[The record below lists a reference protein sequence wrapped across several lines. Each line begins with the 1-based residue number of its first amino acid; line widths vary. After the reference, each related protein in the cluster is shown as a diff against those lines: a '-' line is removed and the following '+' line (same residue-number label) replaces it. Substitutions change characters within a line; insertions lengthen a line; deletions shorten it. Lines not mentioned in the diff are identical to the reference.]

1 MYVGTI
7 MTNEIE
13 SLGSENLQQK
23 DQLYTSETK
32 PQVHKHIPEL
42 FKTAKIFILKNISI
56 DDRKNELFD
65 YLGNF
70 HIQGWEK
77 IMKEKID
84 MEVILLSY
92 TGYQN
97 VKGLCKLILFEIDVH

>member
-7 MTNEIE
+7 MTNEII

-77 IMKEKID
+77 NNEGKNRHGSNTAFLHWLSKCQGIM
-84 MEVILLSY
+84 
-92 TGYQN
+92 
-97 VKGLCKLILFEIDVH
+97 